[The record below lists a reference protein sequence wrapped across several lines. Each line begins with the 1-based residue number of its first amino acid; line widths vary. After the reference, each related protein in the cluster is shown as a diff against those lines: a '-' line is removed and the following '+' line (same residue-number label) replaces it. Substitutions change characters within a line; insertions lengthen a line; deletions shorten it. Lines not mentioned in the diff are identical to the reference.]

1 MEKQKK
7 PLVIIIGRSGA
18 GKTSVAN
25 AMRDAYGW
33 TQIESYTTRPRRS
46 DIILSQRQNLTRSR
60 NVTALPTWNTADTAT
75 ARNGNSLT
83 RQIFT

>member
-7 PLVIIIGRSGA
+7 PLVIIMGRSGA

-46 DIILSQRQNLTRSR
+46 EDETGHHFITE
-60 NVTALPTWNTADTAT
+60 AEFD
-75 ARNGNSLT
+75 
-83 RQIFT
+83 QIPE

>member
-7 PLVIIIGRSGA
+7 PLVIIMGRSGA

-46 DIILSQRQNLTRSR
+46 EDET
-60 NVTALPTWNTADTAT
+60 
-75 ARNGNSLT
+75 
-83 RQIFT
+83 

>member
-1 MEKQKK
+1 MKKQKK

-46 DIILSQRQNLTRSR
+46 EDETGHHFITEAR

-75 ARNGNSLT
+75 ARNGNNLT
-83 RQIFT
+83 RRIFTW

>member
-7 PLVIIIGRSGA
+7 PLVIIMGRSGA
-18 GKTSVAN
+18 GKTSVTHTAGHRSN
-25 AMRDAYGW
+25 LILQDRAGPRMR
-33 TQIESYTTRPRRS
+33 P

>member
-46 DIILSQRQNLTRSR
+46 EDETGRTIF
-60 NVTALPTWNTADTAT
+60 ALAEVFMTDHTQP
-75 ARNGNSLT
+75 
-83 RQIFT
+83 